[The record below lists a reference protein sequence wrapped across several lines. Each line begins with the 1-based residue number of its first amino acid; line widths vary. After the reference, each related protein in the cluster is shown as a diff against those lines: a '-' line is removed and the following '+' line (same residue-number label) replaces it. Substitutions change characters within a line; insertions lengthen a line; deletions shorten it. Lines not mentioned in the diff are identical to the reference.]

1 MRHFDPVTAL
11 LTIIILAAGALL
23 FVEPGSSVVNT
34 EPPRSGAN
42 ARAVPGD
49 SAAPPLDTTQVR
61 PVSQP
66 NTIPPA
72 TTTAA
77 ASEPR
82 VPEKPATDGV
92 SGSSSDITIVVS
104 GLRDQSS
111 QLLVAVFDSAEG
123 FPKPEYCR
131 MTTTVPTEK
140 DTVKFSLLL
149 PDHQTTAIAVFQDLN
164 GDGRLTKSNFGLPIE
179 PYGFSNNARSSFGPP
194 SFSKAGFLVS
204 ELQGSLNISVR

>member
-1 MRHFDPVTAL
+1 MRHLDPVTAL

-23 FVEPGSSVVNT
+23 FVEPSSSVVKT
-34 EPPRSGAN
+34 EPPRSGAS
-42 ARAVPGD
+42 ARAVAGD
-49 SAAPPLDTTQVR
+49 SAAPPRDTTRVR

-66 NTIPPA
+66 HPIPPA

-82 VPEKPATDGV
+82 VPEAPATDGV
-92 SGSSSDITIVVS
+92 AGSSSDITIVVS

-123 FPKPEYCR
+123 FPKPEHCR

-140 DTVKFSLLL
+140 DTVTFSLLL

-164 GDGRLTKSNFGLPIE
+164 GDGRLTKSSFGLPIE

-194 SFSKAGFLVS
+194 SFSKAAFLVS
-204 ELQGSLNISVR
+204 EVQGSLNISVR